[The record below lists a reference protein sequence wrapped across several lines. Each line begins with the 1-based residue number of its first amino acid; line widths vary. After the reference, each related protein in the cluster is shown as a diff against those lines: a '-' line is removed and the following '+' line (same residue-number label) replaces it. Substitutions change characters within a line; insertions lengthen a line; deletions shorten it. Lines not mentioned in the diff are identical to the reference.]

1 MRVLDL
7 PLNVW
12 QHLNGLRAYLP
23 RFQSSPLVDYPFSRS
38 DIAMLHNCT
47 TTVADPAI
55 DAQTWGDLLLDQYT
69 DHLSEKVSILGQQ
82 ALHQRLKTG
91 LNNEAC
97 IAQTERLQLLQQNP
111 ALVTELGSA
120 CAQLRE
126 SDTEISELLFASK
139 SPAHLPKWSRHI
151 GLLPWLL
158 PLSLALAFWT
168 PLAWLGVG
176 VALFFLMAIQS
187 SFFLRMQVWNGAM
200 KSVQLMLRVA
210 TLLGTLAEKTGEPFT
225 SHFIDG
231 HARAS
236 KINRALNDH
245 PELDIIPGGRIYHDW
260 FALGNVRHY
269 FKSID
274 TILLHQDFLRLCY
287 LNCANLEADLA
298 LAKHLNATPSSC
310 WAVRAADTRI
320 TMDDFIHPLMQ
331 QAAPLSISLNGK
343 GAFISGQNG
352 VGKSTLLRSLGLN
365 LIAARAFGF
374 CYARSARVPALP
386 VYASMQSEDSLLGGE
401 SLYIAELR
409 RARELL
415 ASSTGPHQGIYLIDE
430 IFRGTNHLESISAAA
445 SVLHTLAENC
455 PVIVSSHNLVL
466 AALLADRLTPLCVS
480 ATRDNANHK
489 GKSLALRPGVLA
501 DTNGLSLLTDRGFDT
516 EITAKASKV
525 ANWLAA
531 FLIHPLDCEN
541 LLDISELSQPAS

>member
-1 MRVLDL
+1 MRALDL

-12 QHLNGLRAYLP
+12 QHLVGLRAYLP
-23 RFQSSPLVDYPFSRS
+23 HFKSSPLVDYPFSRT

-47 TTVADPAI
+47 TTAADPVI
-55 DAQTWGDLLLDQYT
+55 DAQTWTDLLLDQYT
-69 DHLSEKVSILGQQ
+69 DHLSAQVSIFGQQ
-82 ALHQRLKTG
+82 VLHRRLKTG

-97 IAQTERLQLLQQNP
+97 AALTDRVRELQQNP
-111 ALVTELGSA
+111 KLIAELESESQ
-120 CAQLRE
+120 QLRE
-126 SDTEISELLFASK
+126 SDTEISALLFADK
-139 SPAHLPKWSRHI
+139 SPADLPKWSRHI

-158 PLSLALAFWT
+158 PLSLVLAFWT

-187 SFFLRMQVWNGAM
+187 SFFLRIQLWNSSM
-200 KSVQLMLRVA
+200 KSVQLMLRVT
-210 TLLGTLAEKTGEPFT
+210 TLLGTRAEKTGEAFT
-225 SHFIDG
+225 SHFIAG

-236 KINRALNDH
+236 KINRSLTDH
-245 PELDIIPGGRIYHDW
+245 PELNFIPVGRTYHDW

-269 FKSID
+269 FKSMD
-274 TILLHQDFLRLCY
+274 TVLLHQDFLRLCY

-298 LAKHLNATPSSC
+298 LAKHLNATPLSC
-310 WAVRAADTRI
+310 WAVRADDTKI
-320 TMDDFIHPLMQ
+320 MMNDFIHPLMQ

-352 VGKSTLLRSLGLN
+352 IGKSTLLRSLGLN
-365 LIAARAFGF
+365 LITARAFGF
-374 CYARSARVPALP
+374 CYARSAHVPALP

-415 ASSTGPHQGIYLIDE
+415 ASSKGAHPGIYLIDE

-445 SVLHTLAENC
+445 SILHTLAETC
-455 PVIVSSHNLVL
+455 PVIVSSHNVVL
-466 AALLADRLTPLCVS
+466 AALLADRLAPLCVS
-480 ATRDNANHK
+480 ATNGNSNR
-489 GKSLALRPGVLA
+489 KSLALLPGVLA
-501 DTNGLSLLTDRGFDT
+501 DTNGLSLLTDRGFDAK
-516 EITAKASKV
+516 ITAKASKV

-531 FLIHPLDCEN
+531 FLTHPLDCEN
-541 LLDISELSQPAS
+541 LLDIGDSGSV